1 MLSQFQNALTR
12 VGGVGLKQRQKIHL
26 SETKTLQEILENMF
40 KNKIKLIKKKLLKKW
55 LKENS
60 KHAESFTK

>member
-1 MLSQFQNALTR
+1 MLSQFQNVLTL
-12 VGGVGLKQRQKIHL
+12 VGGVKLKQGQKIHL
-26 SETKTLQEILENMF
+26 SETKTLQEILVNMF
-40 KNKIKLIKKKLLKKW
+40 KNKIKLIKKKLFKKW

>member
-1 MLSQFQNALTR
+1 MLSQFQNTSTR
-12 VGGVGLKQRQKIHL
+12 VGGVGLKQGQKIHL

-40 KNKIKLIKKKLLKKW
+40 KNKIKLIKKKLLEKW